1 MRKLSIQNL
10 KKKMTITYQG
20 AQAYD
25 WSDTQPLAHLV
36 FTYGSALFVDG
47 FYETEAQQVRRFAE
61 ALIEAYKADPKF
73 VWQYGA
79 WMRDPVE
86 GKGNRVQGSLVP
98 ALLDALLDETEHT
111 EEYVMR
117 CLRWRADDV
126 IAFYNHYFNLS
137 LGRPSDAARRG
148 VARALAQFD
157 EYQLMKYAAQK
168 EDVRLCDVIAMV
180 RRELTE
186 LGDEARHALDVGAY
200 LHASSRRRRD
210 LVGALPLTSARRALF
225 SNEKAFA
232 RDPRFGSAVAEARV
246 TWEQVLG
253 HFGMS
258 DPEKT
263 SEHAEH
269 NRAIWQALLDV
280 DGLLPDMA
288 LLRNVRNMTEANI
301 PEEQLTREIRQRD
314 FSKIW
319 PHQVY
324 AGAQAVPTQLALFEE
339 VFKKTVAKLPEG
351 RHLGIGDASGSM
363 CIKVGGAFSTVTC
376 MDVAFCLTGLMS
388 ETSGLGASFSDSSW
402 FGSWG
407 SNSYL
412 SIAERNEDQGALE
425 FSFDSRIRS
434 GMGGTQ
440 VFGAVL
446 ELITYLKK
454 NDHIEPPDCL
464 WFFSDMQFHPAAGVS
479 GNDKLPKHLLERA
492 SKLGMDRNAP
502 PLELALKIYR
512 EEIGPVDVV
521 LWNLA
526 AYEGTPVPADMPG
539 VLLVSG
545 FDANTLG
552 QVGEW
557 RRGALG
563 DEVGKK
569 QVSAAASENQKVIL
583 ETIRRF

>member
-10 KKKMTITYQG
+10 KKKMVVTYQG

-25 WSDTQPLAHLV
+25 WSDDQPLAHLA

-47 FYETEAQQVRRFAE
+47 FYETEPQQIRRFAD

-79 WMRDPVE
+79 WMRDPIE
-86 GKGNRVQGSLVP
+86 GKGNRIQGSLVP
-98 ALLDALLDETEHT
+98 ALLDALVDETEHT

-126 IAFYNHYFNLS
+126 VAFYNHYFNLE
-137 LGRPSDAARRG
+137 LGRPSAAARRG

-180 RRELTE
+180 RGELEE
-186 LGDEARHALDVGAY
+186 LGDEARLALDVGAY

-210 LVGALPLTSARRALF
+210 LVGALPMTSARRALF
-225 SNEKAFA
+225 SNEKSWAS
-232 RDPRFGSAVAEARV
+232 DPRFGSAVAEARV

-253 HFGMS
+253 HFGIS

-263 SEHAEH
+263 GAYKEH
-269 NRAIWQALLDV
+269 NHAIWDAMLNV

-288 LLRNVRNMTEANI
+288 FLRNVRNMTEADVAR
-301 PEEQLTREIRQRD
+301 ERLVKEIRQRD
-314 FSKIW
+314 FAKIW

-324 AGAQAVPTQLALFEE
+324 AGAQAVPTELGLFEE

-363 CIKVGGAFSTVTC
+363 CVKVGGAFSTVTC

-402 FGSWG
+402 FGNWG
-407 SNSYL
+407 PSNYL
-412 SIAERNEDQGALE
+412 AIAERQKNQGALE
-425 FSFDSRIRS
+425 FSFDGRIRK

-446 ELITYLKK
+446 ELIQHLKK
-454 NDHIEPPDCL
+454 NDHITPPDCL
-464 WFFSDMQFHPAAGVS
+464 WFFSDMQFHPAGGVAGDK
-479 GNDKLPKHLLERA
+479 DKLPERLLERA
-492 SKLGMDRNAP
+492 RSLGMDRNAP
-502 PLELALKIYR
+502 PLELALKLYR

-526 AYEGTPVPADMPG
+526 AYQGTPVPADMEG

-545 FDANTLG
+545 FDANTLD

-557 RRGALG
+557 RRGALEAG
-563 DEVGKK
+563 QSHVS
-569 QVSAAASENQKVIL
+569 SAAGENQQVIL
-583 ETIRRF
+583 GTIRRF